1 MFLLDQTGPTNSVCK
16 TVCTNM
22 GTIHLLQ
29 ICVDLLEILSKQY
42 ETYIQVYK
50 QVQLTHFDRKDFSKL
65 CDENKPFCPAKF

>member
-16 TVCTNM
+16 TVCINM

-42 ETYIQVYK
+42 ETFLYNK

-65 CDENKPFCPAKF
+65 CDENKPFCPTKF